1 MDARQK
7 KILCFSAHPDDE
19 IGGAGG
25 FLLKARAQGAAVQLA
40 LACDGASQK
49 GERSAAKERRIRL
62 KEFEEVGRRLGAT
75 TTFLDFPRYFSFDL
89 SKTILS
95 CVEVIRKFRPDIVLV
110 PHRDERHAEH
120 AALYRIV
127 REACWIA
134 KGKRFSEQGNPWEIK
149 ELREYEL
156 DAPLTIVTDL
166 EDITYFADAKEELFK
181 VYASQLANKDH
192 LEAMRGLSKYRAIV
206 GRCGRFAEAFRTTRQ
221 LVFPS

>member
-1 MDARQK
+1 MNARRK

-25 FLLKARAQGAAVQLA
+25 FLLKARAQGAAVQLV

-49 GERSAAKERRIRL
+49 GERSAAEERRIRL
-62 KEFEEVGRRLGAT
+62 KEFKEVGRRLGAAT
-75 TTFLDFPRYFSFDL
+75 IFLDFPRYFSLDL
-89 SKTILS
+89 PQTILP
-95 CVEVIRKFRPDIVLV
+95 CVEAIRKFRPDIVLV

-120 AALYRIV
+120 AALYHIV
-127 REACWIA
+127 REACWVA
-134 KGKRFSEQGNPWEIK
+134 KGKRFSDRGRPWAIQ

-156 DAPLTIVTDL
+156 DTPLTIVTDL
-166 EDITYFADAKEELFK
+166 EDITDVASAKEQLFK

-192 LEAMRGLSKYRAIV
+192 LEAMRGLSRYRAIV
-206 GRCGRFAEAFRTTRQ
+206 GRCGEFAEAFRTTRQ